1 MVAQEGRP
9 GWQPVPPAREA
20 VLFVNLRSGGGTAR
34 RLKIAERARGRGIKA
49 VVLKKGHDLSMLVA
63 EAVAGGANAL
73 GMAGGDGSLAV
84 VAEAA
89 QRHGLPF
96 ICIPA
101 GTRNHFAADLGID
114 RGDPVGALDAFTDG
128 AERRIDVA
136 EANGQTF
143 LNNVSLGV
151 YGDAVREPTYRDAK
165 LRTLLRTAEKVRNS
179 TPEAPAMRL
188 VDDRGREHR
197 DPAVVMVSNNP
208 YGLER
213 RGGGG
218 RPVLD
223 GGELGIIVVD
233 PPRAGPPRPATAWT
247 APSLEVFAE
256 VPLHAGIDGEAV
268 DLDPPVRF
276 AIKPAALRV
285 RISSRAAA
293 AGRSPRSGREPHR

>member
-1 MVAQEGRP
+1 MAGQERRP
-9 GWQPVPPAREA
+9 GWQAAPPARRA
-20 VLFVNLRSGGGTAR
+20 VLFVNPRSGGGTAR
-34 RLKIAERARGRGIKA
+34 RLSIAERARERGIKA
-49 VVLKKGHDLSMLVA
+49 VVLDPGRDLSELVG
-63 EAVAGGANAL
+63 EAVAGGADAL

-96 ICIPA
+96 VCIPA

-114 RGDPVGALDAFTDG
+114 RDDPVGALDAFTDE

-136 EANGQTF
+136 EANGRMF

-151 YGDAVREPTYRDAK
+151 YGDAVRDPMYRDAK
-165 LRTLLRTAEKVRNS
+165 LRTLLRTAEKVRSS
-179 TPEAPAMRL
+179 TAEAPALRL

-197 DPAVVMVSNNP
+197 DPAVVIVSNNP
-208 YGLER
+208 YGLDIP
-213 RGGGG
+213 GGGG

-223 GGELGIIVVD
+223 GGELGIIVVEA
-233 PPRAGPPRPATAWT
+233 PRAGPPRPAAAWT

-256 VPLHAGIDGEAV
+256 VSLHAGIDGEAV
-268 DLDPPVRF
+268 DLDPPLRF
-276 AIKPAALRV
+276 AIKPAALRI
-285 RISSRAAA
+285 RISSREAA

>member
-1 MVAQEGRP
+1 M
-9 GWQPVPPAREA
+9 
-20 VLFVNLRSGGGTAR
+20 LFVNPRSGGGTAR
-34 RLKIAERARGRGIKA
+34 RVRIAERAQERGIKA
-49 VVLKKGHDLSMLVA
+49 VLLDPGRNLSKLA
-63 EAVAGGANAL
+63 NEAVVGGADAL

-89 QRHGLPF
+89 RRHGLPF
-96 ICIPA
+96 VCVPA

-128 AERRIDVA
+128 AERRIDIA
-136 EANGQTF
+136 EANGQMF

-151 YGDAVREPTYRDAK
+151 YGDAVRDPMYRDAK
-165 LRTLLRTAEKVRNS
+165 LRTLLRTAEKARNS
-179 TPEAPAMRL
+179 TTEAPALKL

-208 YGLER
+208 YRLDKPGR
-213 RGGGG
+213 GG

-233 PPRAGPPRPATAWT
+233 PPRARPPRPATAWT

-256 VPLHAGIDGEAV
+256 VPLHAGIDGEAM

-276 AIKPAALRV
+276 GIKPAALRV
-285 RISSRAAA
+285 RISSRDAA
-293 AGRSPRSGREPHR
+293 AGRSPRSGREPHP